1 MDRVR
6 THLDRLIARSRVPG
20 LQYLVLDRERPVIEY
35 SGGWADLRQRVP
47 MTADTTLM
55 AYSMSKTITAAAVL
69 QLVGEGKVALD
80 DPLERYHVTPYGP
93 GITVRHLLAHLSG
106 IPNPLPLRWVHAA
119 ARHAGFDERAAL
131 DAELR
136 AHPRAASAPGARYRY
151 SNIGYWLLGSVI
163 ERASGRPFTAYVAE
177 RIFAPLDIPPAA
189 LGYTIP
195 DANRHARGYLEKYSI
210 MNLAK
215 RLLIDRQLIGD
226 YEGAWLRIEPHYL
239 NGPAFGGL
247 VGTARGFAAFLQDQL
262 RPRSVLFDN
271 PARELL
277 YTPQRTTTGHVVPMG
292 LGWHLGDLDGI
303 PYFYKEGGGGGFHC
317 EMRVY
322 RVNRIATVLMTNA
335 TGFDVKRC
343 LNSQDRGFLG

>member
-1 MDRVR
+1 MTPPPTPATIASETHPTRSNCLRTASSVPLKPPTSTAPRSMIGGTEKGIGRNVRRWRGVGEVCLFAAVMDRVR

-47 MTADTTLM
+47 MTADTTMM

-106 IPNPLPLRWVHAA
+106 IPNPIPLRWVHAA

-136 AHPRAASAPGARYRY
+136 AHPRAVSAPGARYRY

-189 LGYTIP
+189 LGYKIP

-215 RLLIDRQLIGD
+215 RLLIDRQL
-226 YEGAWLRIEPHYL
+226 
-239 NGPAFGGL
+239 
-247 VGTARGFAAFLQDQL
+247 
-262 RPRSVLFDN
+262 
-271 PARELL
+271 
-277 YTPQRTTTGHVVPMG
+277 
-292 LGWHLGDLDGI
+292 
-303 PYFYKEGGGGGFHC
+303 
-317 EMRVY
+317 
-322 RVNRIATVLMTNA
+322 
-335 TGFDVKRC
+335 
-343 LNSQDRGFLG
+343 